1 MDSIINVIYGLI
13 FLIQEMAT
21 AIRNQMLL
29 LFIIFVTVAGYI
41 ALLVI
46 VCNLC
51 KRKKE
56 KITPF
61 EISDKKAIEYGKSKW
76 V

>member
-1 MDSIINVIYGLI
+1 
-13 FLIQEMAT
+13 MAT

-61 EISDKKAIEYGKSKW
+61 EISDKKAIEYGKSK
-76 V
+76 